1 MNEQDEDLDPRL
13 KGSLDALRAVS
24 PRDPQAAARG
34 RGMYLARADALSLE
48 MAQAA
53 RRSVARS
60 LFPARQLF
68 AAGAA
73 ILLVLFLLLGGTG
86 VTVYAAHDSLPNAPL
101 YPVKLL
107 SEDAQLA
114 LTSQP
119 ENKLGLYLAFADR
132 RVNEMVAL
140 DNQRVAPPDAV
151 ADRLAQELDGALELA
166 AGSPEQGQ
174 SRALERMQATIRR
187 QQQLLGQ
194 VAGHV
199 ADPAKPV
206 LARVQASLA
215 DHLSLVELGLTDPP
229 GLQRHM
235 HGAGNSSTPP
245 GLEKRAP
252 ATPPGQDQRPGGP
265 AAPGKD
271 QRPPVPPGQE
281 QRSGTPPPGQ
291 ERRATA
297 MPTAVGPSPTPT
309 ATPRTPGGG
318 KGK

>member
-13 KGSLDALRAVS
+13 KGSLDALRAV
-24 PRDPQAAARG
+24 PRRDPQAAARG
-34 RGMYLARADALSLE
+34 RGMYMARADALALE
-48 MAQAA
+48 MAQAG
-53 RRSVARS
+53 RRSRPVS
-60 LFPARQLF
+60 LFPVRPLL

-73 ILLVLFLLLGGTG
+73 IVLVLFLLLGGTG
-86 VTVYAAHDSLPNAPL
+86 ITVYAAQDSLPNAAL

-132 RVNEMVAL
+132 RVNEMIAL
-140 DNQRVAPPDAV
+140 DHQRVAPPDAV

-166 AGSPEQGQ
+166 AETPEQGQ

-194 VAGHV
+194 VAGRV

-215 DHLSLVELGLTDPP
+215 DHLSLVELGLNDPP

-245 GLEKRAP
+245 GQEKRAP
-252 ATPPGQDQRPGGP
+252 ATPPGQDSRSPG
-265 AAPGKD
+265 APGKD
-271 QRPPVPPGQE
+271 QRPPAPPGQE

-297 MPTAVGPSPTPT
+297 MPTAIGSSPTPT